1 MRNLSSQW
9 KKRRKRN
16 GIKSQTGRGKTFRP
30 DLRNNPDDGTCDVKL
45 SLLKSPI
52 SVCDCVSNSD
62 SSDPVTM
69 QVTGQET
76 ALAASDESSQTAKVK
91 EVTSGEGEGADGQ
104 MKEVENN
111 VPDQSNEPSTTT
123 GSKTATPSKEAPNS
137 K

>member
-9 KKRRKRN
+9 KKRRKAKRD
-16 GIKSQTGRGKTFRP
+16 QTFRP
-30 DLRNNPDDGTCDVKL
+30 DLRNNPDDGACDVKL

-52 SVCDCVSNSD
+52 SVCDCVRNSD

-91 EVTSGEGEGADGQ
+91 EVTAGEGGEGADGQ

-123 GSKTATPSKEAPNS
+123 GSKPATPSKEAPNS